1 MHDTDFTVAYDG
13 SFPGF
18 LCACAEALNAPE
30 PVPRI
35 VKAAIPETLF
45 EERCMVKRD
54 DDRAAALWTRLTK
67 RAGPE
72 TMRTLLE
79 AFLSD
84 IPEADATTA
93 LAMKRVRA
101 EGASALRDLS
111 DPVMLAL
118 EKAAR
123 RAGMEAHMFC
133 GLVRFSEL
141 SDGSWYAPV
150 EPACDVL
157 ILIADHFA
165 ARFATMRFAIHDL
178 RRGSAVLHEPGMPWS
193 LVDAFGLDT
202 ESGKIDALLS
212 EYEHGIRQLWKLYFD
227 TIAIESRRNP
237 KLQSSKMPKHF
248 WNLLTEMD
256 GGTEPP

>member
-1 MHDTDFTVAYDG
+1 MHDADSTVAYDG

-18 LCACAEALNAPE
+18 LCACAEALNASE

-35 VKAAIPETLF
+35 VKATVPETLF
-45 EERCMVKRD
+45 EERCTVKRD
-54 DDRAAALWTRLTK
+54 DDRALALWSRLTR

-72 TMRTLLE
+72 AMRTLLE

-84 IPEADATTA
+84 VPEADATAA
-93 LAMKRVRA
+93 LAMRRVRL

-123 RAGMEAHMFC
+123 RASMEAHMFC

-141 SDGSWYAPV
+141 SDSSWYAPV

-157 ILIADHFA
+157 VLVADHFA
-165 ARFATMRFAIHDL
+165 ARFSTMRFAIHDL
-178 RRGSAVLHEPGMPWS
+178 RRGSAVLHEPGKGWN
-193 LVDAFGLDT
+193 LVDSFELDT
-202 ESGKIDALLS
+202 DNGKVEALLS
-212 EYEHGIRQLWKLYFD
+212 EGEHDIRLAWKLYFD

-237 KLQSSKMPKHF
+237 GLQSSRMPKRF
-248 WNLLTEMD
+248 WNLLPEMKD
-256 GGTEPP
+256 KTGLT

>member
-1 MHDTDFTVAYDG
+1 MHDVDSTVAYDG

-18 LCACAEALNAPE
+18 LCACAEALNARE
-30 PVPRI
+30 PVPRV
-35 VKAAIPETLF
+35 VKAAVPETLF
-45 EERCMVKRD
+45 EERCLVKRD
-54 DDRAAALWTRLTK
+54 DDRAAALWARLSN
-67 RAGPE
+67 RAGPDA
-72 TMRTLLE
+72 MRTLLE

-84 IPEADATTA
+84 IPEADATA
-93 LAMKRVRA
+93 ARAIRRVRA

-123 RAGMEAHMFC
+123 RAGMEAHMLC

-157 ILIADHFA
+157 LLIADHFA
-165 ARFATMRFAIHDL
+165 ARFSTMRFAIHDL
-178 RRGSAVLHEPGMPWS
+178 RRGSAVLHEPGKAWNLIES
-193 LVDAFGLDT
+193 FGLDT
-202 ESGKIDALLS
+202 DGGQLNGLLS
-212 EYEHGIRQLWKLYFD
+212 ENEHGIRQLWKLYFD

-237 KLQSSKMPKHF
+237 KLQSSRMPKHF
-248 WNLLTEMD
+248 WNLLTEMTD
-256 GGTEPP
+256 

>member
-1 MHDTDFTVAYDG
+1 VHDVDSTVAYDG

-18 LCACAEALNAPE
+18 LCACAEALNARE
-30 PVPRI
+30 PVPR
-35 VKAAIPETLF
+35 VVQATVPETLF
-45 EERCMVKRD
+45 EERCLVKRD
-54 DDRAAALWTRLTK
+54 DNRAAALWARFTK

-72 TMRTLLE
+72 AMRTLLE

-84 IPEADATTA
+84 VPEADSSVAR
-93 LAMKRVRA
+93 AMRRVRT

-111 DPVMLAL
+111 DPVMLTI

-123 RAGMEAHMFC
+123 RASLEANMFC

-150 EPACDVL
+150 EPSCDVL
-157 ILIADHFA
+157 VLIADHFS
-165 ARFATMRFAIHDL
+165 ARFSTMRFAIHDL
-178 RRGSAVLHEPGMPWS
+178 GRGSAVLHEPGCGWS
-193 LVDAFGLDT
+193 LVDAFGLDV
-202 ESGKIDALLS
+202 SDGKIDGLLS
-212 EYEHGIRQLWKLYFD
+212 DRERDIRRHWQLYFD

-237 KLQSSKMPKHF
+237 KLQSSRLPKHY

-256 GGTEPP
+256 GRARST

>member
-1 MHDTDFTVAYDG
+1 VHDAESTVAYDG

-30 PVPRI
+30 PSPRV
-35 VKAAIPETLF
+35 VKATVPETLF

-54 DDRAAALWTRLTK
+54 DERAAAICTRLTN
-67 RAGPE
+67 RASPE
-72 TMRTLLE
+72 AMRTLLE

-84 IPEADATTA
+84 VPEADATAA
-93 LAMKRVRA
+93 LAMKRVRT
-101 EGASALRDLS
+101 EGAAALRDLS

-123 RAGMEAHMFC
+123 RAGQEAHMFC

-165 ARFATMRFAIHDL
+165 ARFSTMRFAVHDL
-178 RRGSAVLHEPGMPWS
+178 RRGSAVLHEPGKVWS
-193 LVDAFGLDT
+193 LVDSFGLEP
-202 ESGKIDALLS
+202 ESGSIDELLS
-212 EYEHGIRQLWKLYFD
+212 ERERDIRRLWKLYFN
-227 TIAIESRRNP
+227 TIAIESRCNP
-237 KLQSSKMPKHF
+237 GLQSSRMPKHF

-256 GGTEPP
+256 GGR